1 MKFFHIADLHFGKSI
16 YQVSLLEDQ
25 EYWVDRFVDLAAK
38 EKVDAVVIAGDVY
51 DRGMP
56 SDGAVRLLDKMLTM
70 LSEYNIPVLMVAGNH
85 DSSQKLAFGS
95 RFFKKQGIHIS
106 SPLENSKTLNS
117 ITLTDNYGPVT
128 FWLMPYVYPALI
140 GKALDREDIKNQN
153 YDFAVQAL
161 LDEQP
166 VDSITQR
173 NVLVAHQNVTQNG
186 EEAERGGSESSV
198 GGVGKIDYTA
208 FEKFD
213 YVALGHIHS
222 NYCVGKETIRYA
234 GSPMC
239 YHFNE
244 TRQPDKGPVL
254 VEIGPKGK
262 EISTKV
268 IKIPALHLMKELK
281 GTLAEIL
288 GKISDLKKELEKD
301 ENNKTGG
308 AYIKVIITDQP
319 IRPGIRENLQALLNG
334 SQSKLMEITSE
345 YNRSFGNLQD
355 VTYDNIKGKSVE
367 ELFGEFYAERSE
379 GNQMPDEKD
388 RDLLRFAGELQEKL
402 CNNSEQTID
411 DLAEELL
418 EYLKKQEGI

>member
-1 MKFFHIADLHFGKSI
+1 
-16 YQVSLLEDQ
+16 
-25 EYWVDRFVDLAAK
+25 
-38 EKVDAVVIAGDVY
+38 
-51 DRGMP
+51 
-56 SDGAVRLLDKMLTM
+56 
-70 LSEYNIPVLMVAGNH
+70 
-85 DSSQKLAFGS
+85 
-95 RFFKKQGIHIS
+95 
-106 SPLENSKTLNS
+106 
-117 ITLTDNYGPVT
+117 
-128 FWLMPYVYPALI
+128 MPYVYPALI

-161 LDEQP
+161 LTEQL

-208 FEKFD
+208 FEEFD

-222 NYCVGKETIRYA
+222 NYCVGKK
-234 GSPMC
+234 
-239 YHFNE
+239 

-254 VEIGPKGK
+254 VEFGPKGK
-262 EISTKV
+262 DISAEV
-268 IKIPALHLMKELK
+268 VKIPALHLMRELK
-281 GTLAEIL
+281 GTLAEIQ
-288 GKISDLKKELEKD
+288 GKISDLEKELKKD
-301 ENNKTGG
+301 ENNKTRG
-308 AYIKVIITDQP
+308 AYIKVVITDQP

-355 VTYDNIKGKSVE
+355 ATYDKIKGKSVE

-388 RDLLRFAGELQEKL
+388 RDLLQFTGTLQEKL
-402 CNNSEQTID
+402 SNNSEQTID
-411 DLAEELL
+411 DLANELL